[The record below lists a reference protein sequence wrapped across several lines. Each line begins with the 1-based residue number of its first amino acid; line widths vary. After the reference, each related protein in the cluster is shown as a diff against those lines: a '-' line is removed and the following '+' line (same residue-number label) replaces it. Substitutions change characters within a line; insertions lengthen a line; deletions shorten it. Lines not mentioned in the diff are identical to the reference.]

1 MSRRRLVHT
10 ALAFLLLFAQ
20 ADAALHVVSH
30 LADAG
35 NVSSPIDKQLP
46 HSQVCGKCLAA
57 ASIDGALPASATVIA
72 LAALAS
78 VNSRPTLV
86 TFLSRPVPA
95 YASRAPPVL
104 V

>member
-1 MSRRRLVHT
+1 MSRRRLIHT

-20 ADAALHVVSH
+20 ADAAVHVVSH
-30 LADAG
+30 LAEAG
-35 NVSSPIDKQLP
+35 NVSSPTDKQLP

-78 VNSRPTLV
+78 VDSRPTLV